1 MTREDR
7 EVWEDLDDDERL
19 DAYRDALDKLRDVQ
33 KRYKA
38 VSAQLDA
45 MNANAPREVRETR

>member
-7 EVWEDLDDDERL
+7 EIWDDLDDDERL

-33 KRYKA
+33 ERC
-38 VSAQLDA
+38 
-45 MNANAPREVRETR
+45 ETIEQR

>member
-7 EVWEDLDDDERL
+7 EIWEGMDDDERL
-19 DAYRDALDKLRDVQ
+19 DAYRDALDKLRDVEG
-33 KRYKA
+33 RYKA

-45 MNANAPREVRETR
+45 MNANDKGERHE